1 MRVPSGQP
9 VRLDF
14 EVTDLSGEL
23 VDPGSVRMQ
32 LLSPDTDVPADIA
45 VPAHDGTGLYH
56 SILDTDI
63 EDFGHYAWVFSTTDP
78 GKTVR
83 NGVIDV
89 FDPFAQELLG
99 LDDGKKYLNISLD
112 NPTHDDEILGFI
124 RTLTPA
130 VEYLAGS
137 VEPKTV
143 RRFIDGGGYSL
154 VLPHAPI
161 ISLTS
166 LAFYGTA
173 FDTTTLTVDNE
184 SGMIYPTDG
193 TIYLSH
199 GRWYAVYVAG
209 RRIIPEAMSH
219 AAKVI
224 LAHLWETQRGRGA
237 VSTAVRRGNSD
248 DTTVLPGFGFS
259 IPNRAVELLK
269 PLGTRTGLAT

>member
-14 EVTDLSGEL
+14 EVTDLAGEL

-32 LLSPDTDVPADIA
+32 LLPPDTDTPADIA
-45 VPAHDGTGLYH
+45 VPTHDGTGLYH

-63 EDFGHYAWVFSTTDP
+63 ADIGHYAWVFSTTDP

-83 NGVIDV
+83 SGTLDV

-99 LDDGKKYLNISLD
+99 LDDGKRYLNIALD
-112 NPTHDDEILGFI
+112 NPVHDDEILGFI

-130 VEYLAGS
+130 VEYLAGA
-137 VEPKTV
+137 VEPKTY
-143 RRFIDGGGYSL
+143 RRFVDGGGYAI

-161 ISLTS
+161 ISVTS
-166 LAFYGTA
+166 LGFYGTTV
-173 FDTTTLTVDNE
+173 DQTTLTIDNE
-184 SGMIYPTDG
+184 QGMIYPTDMTQWFTG
-193 TIYLSH
+193 
-199 GRWYAVYVAG
+199 GRWFVTYVAG

-237 VSTAVRRGNSD
+237 LNTAVRRQND
-248 DTTVLPGFGFS
+248 DTTILPGFGFS

-269 PLGTRTGLAT
+269 PLGTRTGLAV